1 MNRKRLSVFII
12 ATLSLAIADAGITH
26 YLLRNLGEGQ
36 ELNPFVFTNNFF
48 SILFSPIPVLLTGVY
63 VWCLFYA
70 ERNHE
75 RFQDFINERS
85 MKVGLFIFPIYFP
98 LSKLAIIINNLH
110 PLFGKSTPVVWLQ
123 APFESWT
130 DSPFMQLVFAETF
143 ILMLMFPILLYFAK
157 RIYRVAPAEQVLST
171 SEP

>member
-1 MNRKRLSVFII
+1 MNKKRLSVFII
-12 ATLSLAIADAGITH
+12 VTLSLAIADAGITH
-26 YLLRNLGEGQ
+26 YLLRNFGEGQ
-36 ELNPFVFTNNFF
+36 ELNPFVVTNNFF
-48 SILFSPIPVLLTGVY
+48 SILFSPVPVLLTGVY

-98 LSKLAIIINNLH
+98 LSKFAIIINNLH

-157 RIYRVAPAEQVLST
+157 RIYRVAPPAQDLPA
-171 SEP
+171 SES